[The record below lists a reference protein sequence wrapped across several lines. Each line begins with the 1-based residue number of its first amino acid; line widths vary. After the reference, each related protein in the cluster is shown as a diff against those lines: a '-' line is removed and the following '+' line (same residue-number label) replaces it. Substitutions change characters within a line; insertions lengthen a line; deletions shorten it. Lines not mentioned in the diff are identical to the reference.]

1 MRWQEGRAYGE
12 AYARVKERGYSARGN
27 EILNEQAIVLGVLLG
42 KGAELLVLDEDE
54 VGWQHHE
61 LTTWVLE
68 LHRPVPLLRVEYANF
83 RAGIR
88 CCAAYSEHR
97 VNTTEKNTVNTAE
110 YDRIQLNTCPLGR

>member
-1 MRWQEGRAYGE
+1 MKWQEGRAYGE

-68 LHRPVPLLRVEYANF
+68 LHRPVPLLDGPRQPEQQIVVTIVEERRGGGPWARVALSL
-83 RAGIR
+83 I
-88 CCAAYSEHR
+88 H
-97 VNTTEKNTVNTAE
+97 
-110 YDRIQLNTCPLGR
+110 I